1 MNSIGNSPYIFEIS
15 FHHDLRRYGQT
26 NRLTCTLLNLVF
38 IQSFHLKEVQEK
50 LRHFSSSSNSSIN
63 NDRNNYLSAAN
74 GNLSGNLIPII
85 VTDYGFKFIR
95 ISRSLELPASFRLF
109 TQSSFFLFFFFSF
122 FWEVGWSFL
131 RIQRNRF
138 KSIPRWKYSWV

>member
-74 GNLSGNLIPII
+74 GNLSGNFQSQLLSLIM
-85 VTDYGFKFIR
+85 VSNSLGFLEVWNCLLLFVFLL
-95 ISRSLELPASFRLF
+95 SL
-109 TQSSFFLFFFFSF
+109 LFFFFSF
-122 FWEVGWSFL
+122 FFFEKLDEVS
-131 RIQRNRF
+131 
-138 KSIPRWKYSWV
+138 